1 MISIEEASKEI
12 IEKHPEK
19 NYKLDDIIKVLKT
32 MGGEQFICSDEL
44 WECYGKKKLYNT
56 LLRQENKI

>member
-44 WECYGKKKLYNT
+44 WEYYGKKKLYNT
-56 LLRQENKI
+56 LLRQEKHD